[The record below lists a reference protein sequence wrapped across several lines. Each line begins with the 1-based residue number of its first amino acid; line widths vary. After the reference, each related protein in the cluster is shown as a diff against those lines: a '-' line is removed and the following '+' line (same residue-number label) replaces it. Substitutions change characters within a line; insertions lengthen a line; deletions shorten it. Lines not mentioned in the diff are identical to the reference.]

1 MFSFFTL
8 LDTFYFLLP
17 AIFSFVAI
25 VCLSNKLTRQENLM
39 KIYDLFSYFRSLLFI
54 RAKIMP
60 KERIWN
66 CFSYN
71 LEYKERK

>member
-17 AIFSFVAI
+17 AIFSFAVI

-39 KIYDLFSYFRSLLFI
+39 KIYDLFSYFRSLLFVY
-54 RAKIMP
+54 RKIAP
-60 KERIWN
+60 KDRMELL
-66 CFSYN
+66 F
-71 LEYKERK
+71 L

>member
-17 AIFSFVAI
+17 AIFSFAVI
-25 VCLSNKLTRQENLM
+25 VCLSNKPISQENLM

-60 KERIWN
+60 KDRMELL
-66 CFSYN
+66 F
-71 LEYKERK
+71 L